1 MAWLYRSIL
10 VLTLGYLHLKLPQHT
25 LSLWFPPL
33 DGVPPITTETVPIT
47 ADDLARALVANP
59 ELSINRKM
67 FAMSHSIR
75 HQLGTTRDHYIH
87 LENQQQKDALLMLR
101 HMEKP

>member
-1 MAWLYRSIL
+1 MAWLYRFLLIL
-10 VLTLGYLHLKLPQHT
+10 SLGFLHLKLPQHT
-25 LSLWFPPL
+25 ISLWSQPL
-33 DGVPPITTETVPIT
+33 DGIPPISNKTIPIT
-47 ADDLARALVANP
+47 ADDFARALVANP

-67 FAMSHSIR
+67 FTMSHGIR

-101 HMEKP
+101 HLERP